1 MNNNHHMN
9 SFSSYFQN
17 ITDIP
22 EDSLAALRSLF
33 KPAVLQKDHYYA
45 RHGKKAMKL
54 AFLEKGLMRVF
65 YQNKEAEEFNKLFIK
80 NPAITAAYA
89 SLITKEPAIIDIQCL
104 TECNILEATFEDIV
118 SLYDEHPSIERL
130 NRKIAED
137 FFVEKE
143 KREMSLVVN
152 DATERYAL
160 FLKEFPGL
168 ENHIT
173 QYHIASYLGITP
185 TQLSRIRAKKL

>member
-1 MNNNHHMN
+1 MDT
-9 SFSSYFQN
+9 FSSYFQN

-22 EDSLAALRSLF
+22 EHSLTTLRSLF
-33 KPAVLQKDHYYA
+33 KSTTLLKDEFYA
-45 RHGKKAMKL
+45 RHDEKAQKL
-54 AFLEKGLMRVF
+54 AFLEKGLVRVF
-65 YQNKEAEEFNKLFIK
+65 YQNETGEEFNKLFIK
-80 NPAITAAYA
+80 SPAIVAAYA
-89 SLITKEPAIIDIQCL
+89 SLITKQPAIIDIQCL
-104 TECNILEATFEDIV
+104 TDCDILEATFEDIV

-143 KREMSLVVN
+143 KREMSLIVT
-152 DATERYAL
+152 DATERYAM
-160 FLKEFPGL
+160 FQKEFPGL

-185 TQLSRIRAKKL
+185 TQLSRIRAKKE

>member
-1 MNNNHHMN
+1 MD

-22 EDSLAALRSLF
+22 EDSLAALRDLF
-33 KPAVLQKDHYYA
+33 KPATLQKDDYYA
-45 RHGKKAMKL
+45 RQGEKAKKL
-54 AFLEKGLMRVF
+54 AFLEKGIMRVF
-65 YQNKEAEEFNKLFIK
+65 YQNEAGEEFNKLFIK
-80 NPAITAAYA
+80 NPAIVAAYA

-104 TECNILEATFEDIV
+104 TECNILEATFEEIV
-118 SLYDEHPSIERL
+118 SLYEEHPSIERL

-143 KREMSLVVN
+143 KREMSLIVN

-160 FLKEFPGL
+160 FLAEFPGL
-168 ENHIT
+168 ENDIT

-185 TQLSRIRAKKL
+185 TQLSRVRAKKI

>member
-1 MNNNHHMN
+1 MD

-33 KPAVLQKDHYYA
+33 KPAVLQKDDYYA
-45 RHGKKAMKL
+45 RHGEKAKKL
-54 AFLEKGLMRVF
+54 AFLEKGLMRVL
-65 YQNKEAEEFNKLFIK
+65 YKDKEGEEFNKLFIK
-80 NPAITAAYA
+80 DPAITAAYA
-89 SLITKEPAIIDIQCL
+89 SLIKKKPAIIDIQCL
-104 TECNILEATFEDIV
+104 TDCNILEATFDDIV

-143 KREMSLVVN
+143 KREMSLIVN

-160 FLKEFPGL
+160 FQKEFPGL
-168 ENHIT
+168 ENDIT

-185 TQLSRIRAKKL
+185 TQLSRIRAKRG